1 MPGKSEQ
8 SKKRKTSV
16 KVQDMRAKQN
26 PKAGKNTEAKAKPI
40 FTTFQH
46 TESTKRLPCCW
57 ARNKSSLLRFRQQKP
72 QHPTSNAQR
81 PIQKGRAVASSVGES
96 VSLHQ
101 LVGMQH
107 WLRLPAMSRGNHH
120 PILNW
125 TLGVRR

>member
-81 PIQKGRAVASSVGES
+81 STSNSEGSRT
-96 VSLHQ
+96 
-101 LVGMQH
+101 
-107 WLRLPAMSRGNHH
+107 RLEC
-120 PILNW
+120 W
-125 TLGVRR
+125 

>member
-40 FTTFQH
+40 FTTVQH

-81 PIQKGRAVASSVGES
+81 PIQKGRALASS
-96 VSLHQ
+96 
-101 LVGMQH
+101 LVK
-107 WLRLPAMSRGNHH
+107 ASRFTNLLECNIGCAS
-120 PILNW
+120 PQCLVA
-125 TLGVRR
+125 TTT